1 MLFETLRISITDT
14 GVGIKEE
21 DKGNL
26 LVAFGKSESDENKKL
41 NRQGVGLGLLISNMI
56 ARTLNSSNLGL

>member
-1 MLFETLRISITDT
+1 MNKIHIDTLRICITDT
-14 GVGIKEE
+14 GIGIKEE

-41 NRQGVGLGLLISNMI
+41 NR
-56 ARTLNSSNLGL
+56 